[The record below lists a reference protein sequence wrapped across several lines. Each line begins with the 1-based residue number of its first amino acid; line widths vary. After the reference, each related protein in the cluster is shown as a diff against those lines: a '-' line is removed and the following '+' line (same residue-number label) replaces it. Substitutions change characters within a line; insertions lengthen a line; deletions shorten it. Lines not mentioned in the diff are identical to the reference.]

1 MTPPDRVDDRPAP
14 PATRPGDQSPPAA
27 ATDDAVPVDAVVRAD
42 GEHGQAPVLVDW
54 PRAGRRLGRSA
65 LALAAAA
72 VVGWVVTSLVTGS
85 WRGGTLGNWM
95 GLALAGML
103 LVELWVVGG
112 SALRGMLRAGE
123 EGHRLAGDDVGILP
137 PQLRRRR

>member
-1 MTPPDRVDDRPAP
+1 MTPPDRVDERSAP
-14 PATRPGDQSPPAA
+14 PATRRDGQSLPAA
-27 ATDDAVPVDAVVRAD
+27 AAGMGADDER
-42 GEHGQAPVLVDW
+42 GRAPVLVDW

-65 LALAAAA
+65 LVLAAAA
-72 VVGWVVTSLVTGS
+72 VVGWVVTSLVTGT
-85 WRGGTLGNWM
+85 WRGGMLGNWM

-112 SALRGMLRAGE
+112 SALRGMLRAGQD
-123 EGHRLAGDDVGILP
+123 GHRLAGDDVGILP